1 MTNQANRPAGAPRI
15 KGWCPGAWR
24 PMASGD
30 GLLVRVRP
38 PLGRLTRHQMLALC
52 EAAET
57 FGSGLIE
64 LTNRANLQLRGVSDA
79 SWPGLMT
86 FLVEHGLVAA
96 DPQEER
102 RLPLLLAPDWQP
114 GDATHEVARRLEARL
129 DALPALPAKMGVAID
144 AGAAPL
150 LGEVSADFRIERSLE
165 GGLEGGLPARASDA
179 LPAQSSGALLVRA
192 DGREKGTPVD
202 SPAAAVELLIRLLH
216 WFVDSGG
223 IDAGRMRRHPAS
235 LPPWAPATQRPA
247 AAGCVPALG
256 QHAWGRVLGLPFGR
270 APAATLRALIVSE
283 SVVAASASSDSV
295 GAVRLTPWRRLLVE
309 GFPVGASSPSGLL
322 ESESDPRL
330 AMQACPGAPYC
341 EQASVATLGLAQ
353 ELAERLNG
361 QAGSVHLSGCVKGCA
376 CQAPTDLCLT
386 GREGRFD
393 LIVGGR
399 ADGTPVATGLTESDV
414 IALISEIGRM
424 SAEGKA

>member
-144 AGAAPL
+144 AGAVPL

-165 GGLEGGLPARASDA
+165 GGLPARASGALPARA
-179 LPAQSSGALLVRA
+179 SGALLVRA

-223 IDAGRMRRHPAS
+223 IDAGRMRRHPAP

-270 APAATLRALIVSE
+270 APAATLRAAVI
-283 SVVAASASSDSV
+283 ADSV
-295 GAVRLTPWRRLLVE
+295 GAVRVTPWRRLLVE
-309 GFPVGASSPSGLL
+309 GFPVGAPSPPGLL

-353 ELAERLNG
+353 ELAERLDG
-361 QAGSVHLSGCVKGCA
+361 QVAGSIHLSGCVKGCA
-376 CQAPTDLCLT
+376 CQTPTDLCLT

-399 ADGTPVATGLTESDV
+399 ADGTPVATGLDESDV
-414 IALISEIGRM
+414 IEHLEKNRDALRL
-424 SAEGKA
+424 

>member
-1 MTNQANRPAGAPRI
+1 MTNQANAPRI

-79 SWPGLMT
+79 NWPELMA
-86 FLVEHGLVAA
+86 FLVEHGLAAA
-96 DPQEER
+96 DPQDER

-114 GDATHEVARRLEARL
+114 GDITHEVARRLEARL

-150 LGEVSADFRIERSLE
+150 LGEVSADFRIERSRE
-165 GGLEGGLPARASDA
+165 RGLPARASGA
-179 LPAQSSGALLVRA
+179 LLAQSSGALLVRA
-192 DGREKGTPVD
+192 DGREMGTPVD

-223 IDAGRMRRHPAS
+223 IDAGRMCRHQAP

-247 AAGCVPALG
+247 AAGPVPSLG

-270 APAATLRALIVSE
+270 ASVAALRAAVEQGSVS
-283 SVVAASASSDSV
+283 
-295 GAVRLTPWRRLLVE
+295 AVRVTPWRRLLLE
-309 GFPVGASSPSGLL
+309 GEGISGAAIAGLL
-322 ESESDPRL
+322 DDDRDPRL

-353 ELAERLNG
+353 ELAERLDG
-361 QAGSVHLSGCVKGCA
+361 QGSRSVHLSGCVKGCA

-386 GREGRFD
+386 GRAGRFD

-399 ADGTPVATGLTESDV
+399 ADGAPVASGLDESE
-414 IALISEIGRM
+414 ALETISRRW
-424 SAEGKA
+424 AR

>member
-1 MTNQANRPAGAPRI
+1 MKHQANEPASAPRI

-79 SWPGLMT
+79 SWPGLMA
-86 FLVEHGLVAA
+86 FLVEHGLVAV
-96 DPQEER
+96 DPQDER
-102 RLPLLLAPDWQP
+102 RLPLLLTPDWQP

-129 DALPALPAKMGVAID
+129 DALPTLPAKMGVAID

-150 LGEVSADFRIERSLE
+150 LGEVSADFRIERSRE
-165 GGLEGGLPARASDA
+165 GT
-179 LPAQSSGALLVRA
+179 LLVRA

-202 SPAAAVELLIRLLH
+202 SPAAAAELLIRLLH

-223 IDAGRMRRHPAS
+223 CDAGRMRRHSAP
-235 LPPWAPATQRPA
+235 LPPWVPATQRPA
-247 AAGCVPALG
+247 AAGPVPALG
-256 QHAWGRVLGLPFGR
+256 QYAWGRALGLPFGR
-270 APAATLRALIVSE
+270 APAAMLRAA
-283 SVVAASASSDSV
+283 VASDSIS
-295 GAVRLTPWRRLLVE
+295 GVRVTPWRRLLIE
-309 GFPVGASSPSGLL
+309 GFPVGAPSPPGLL

-361 QAGSVHLSGCVKGCA
+361 QVAGSMHLSGCVKGCA

-399 ADGTPVATGLTESDV
+399 ADGTPVATGLDESDV
-414 IALISEIGRM
+414 IEHLEKNRDALRL
-424 SAEGKA
+424 